1 MLRSRTRGARG
12 LRGAV
17 PARGHPAGPGERARR
32 GVGARAAGE
41 LACGRPRAHQ
51 PERSGRQGRRYGC
64 RTDWSEA
71 LTGISRF
78 PPSEPPAE
86 LALPPAQ
93 VEELMQ
99 VLVKGLRATQLYLPN
114 NPVYQRAVDNI
125 KGAFRQ
131 VWQAADDLHFDIGET
146 ELRWEETVVYSQDNR
161 GESIAWTLYKD
172 GVRSLT
178 FKRGVEDGEI
188 VKFLGVLQQA
198 KNLLADAP
206 EDLLTLLWAQDF
218 QFVSYTFRELV
229 SEDAVPIE
237 AGETIPS
244 TPPTAVRQYV
254 EEEAPPKREG
264 LVSIDDFD
272 TTLYF
277 LDEKEVAYLK
287 GEAER
292 EYQQDLRRN
301 VLSMLFDLL
310 ELQTYATVR
319 AELISILENFIPYL
333 LGAGDFR
340 SVAFILRETHV
351 ILQRARELVPE
362 HRQTLEHLPS
372 RLSQSDALSQLLQSL
387 DEAAVHPT
395 EEELS
400 ELFQEL
406 RPEALSTLMVWIAKL
421 HEPYVRDLVQG
432 AAARLAQSN
441 AAEVLKA
448 LASPD
453 SAAQLEMVKLAGR
466 LKLPG
471 APEGMERLLAS
482 EDRGLKLAVVE
493 ALTAIS
499 SPSAMRLLERAIDDA
514 DRDVR
519 IAAVRFLGSRG
530 YRNAAARIES
540 MVTGSKLRNADL
552 TEKMTFFE
560 AFGAIVG
567 AKGIP
572 ALEKMLASKGLLG
585 RKEDP
590 ETRACA
596 AMALGKVRTP
606 EARAVLE
613 RAAQDKEPLVRN
625 AVTRALREVGT

>member
-1 MLRSRTRGARG
+1 M
-12 LRGAV
+12 
-17 PARGHPAGPGERARR
+17 
-32 GVGARAAGE
+32 
-41 LACGRPRAHQ
+41 
-51 PERSGRQGRRYGC
+51 
-64 RTDWSEA
+64 
-71 LTGISRF
+71 SRF

-131 VWQAADDLHFDIGET
+131 VWQATDDLHFDIGET
-146 ELRWEETVVYSQDNR
+146 ELRWEDAVVYSQDNR
-161 GESIAWTLYKD
+161 SESIAWTLYKD

-188 VKFLGVLQQA
+188 VKLLGVLQQA

-237 AGETIPS
+237 AGETIPA
-244 TPPTAVRQYV
+244 TPPTTVRQYV

-277 LDEKEVAYLK
+277 LDEKEVEYLK

-351 ILQRARELVPE
+351 ILQRARELTPE
-362 HRQTLEHLPS
+362 HRQTLENLPA
-372 RLSQSDALSQLLQSL
+372 RLSQVDALSQLVQSL
-387 DEAAVHPT
+387 DEASVHPT

-406 RPEALSTLMVWIAKL
+406 QPEALPTLMGWVPKL
-421 HEPYVRDLVQG
+421 TNERVKELVHK
-432 AAARLAQSN
+432 AAERLALAN

-448 LASPD
+448 LASED
-453 SAAQLEMVKLAGR
+453 GAAQLEMVRLAGR

-471 APEGMERLLAS
+471 APEGMGPLLAS
-482 EDRGLKLAVVE
+482 GDRTLKLAVVE
-493 ALTAIS
+493 ALTAIA
-499 SPSAMRLLERAIDDA
+499 SPAAMRLLEQAVDDG

-519 IAAVRFLGSRG
+519 IAGVRFLAQRG
-530 YRNAAARIES
+530 HRNALARVEAA
-540 MVTGSKLRNADL
+540 VTGSKLKNADL
-552 TEKMTFFE
+552 TEKMAFFE
-560 AFGAIVG
+560 AYGSLAG
-567 AKGIP
+567 AKGISV
-572 ALEKMLASKGLLG
+572 LEKMLLAKGLLSK
-585 RKEDP
+585 KEDP

-596 AMALGKVRTP
+596 AMALGKIRSA
-606 EARAVLE
+606 EARGVLE
-613 RAAQDKEPLVRN
+613 KAAQDKEALVRN
-625 AVTRALREVGT
+625 AVSRALREVGA